1 MSTFTKINKTFLKD
15 KLNVIAKMEEEGTGK
30 SCSCYF
36 SFYFNCY
43 IFLKIIGYCAFAE
56 IWHVHCFNIE
66 VSYSG
71 ISHKQEMKI
80 RISFVLGKASFVD
93 VPKIW
98 EPGSNVEGKV
108 SSNLCYV
115 I

>member
-1 MSTFTKINKTFLKD
+1 MSLPKWKRREQESLAVVIFHFILIVTFF
-15 KLNVIAKMEEEGTGK
+15 
-30 SCSCYF
+30 
-36 SFYFNCY
+36 
-43 IFLKIIGYCAFAE
+43 KIIGYCAFAE

-71 ISHKQEMKI
+71 ISRKQEMKI

>member
-1 MSTFTKINKTFLKD
+1 M
-15 KLNVIAKMEEEGTGK
+15 
-30 SCSCYF
+30 
-36 SFYFNCY
+36 
-43 IFLKIIGYCAFAE
+43 IGYCAFAE

-98 EPGSNVEGKV
+98 EAGSNVEGKV
-108 SSNLCYV
+108 SSNLC
-115 I
+115 